1 MSSEKLGLFDK
12 TKIFFGEVRTELGKV
27 VWPTQEQVKTWTA
40 VVIVSTAILAVA
52 IGVWDLVLTKAS
64 ALVFGLS

>member
-12 TKIFFGEVRTELGKV
+12 TKIFFGEVRTELSKV

-40 VVIVSTAILAVA
+40 VVIVSTAILAAA
-52 IGVWDLVLTKAS
+52 IGVWDLVLTKLTS
-64 ALVFGLS
+64 IIFGLS